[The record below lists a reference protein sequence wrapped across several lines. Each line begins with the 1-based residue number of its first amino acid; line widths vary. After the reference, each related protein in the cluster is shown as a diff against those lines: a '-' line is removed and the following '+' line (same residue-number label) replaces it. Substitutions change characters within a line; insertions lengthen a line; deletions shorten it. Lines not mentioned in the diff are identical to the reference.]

1 MTQAPAFPP
10 IIPMTTAPA
19 TRAPI
24 TTAPATR
31 VRVATFNIRTALAPD
46 GRHAWPFRVNALIRA
61 VSDLDVDVLG
71 LQEVTGL
78 QRLSLNHRLSSFKIH
93 GGGRSRCRRGEASPL
108 LVRDGFADV
117 LATKTRW
124 FGPTPDQPGSRVP
137 GSKFPRIATTC
148 SLRNG
153 QGVRFDTTNL
163 HLDHRSEKARST
175 SVHQLLDWLDES
187 VPQIIVGDFNATLRS
202 GSVRFLLENG
212 FTSALNAS
220 SVGTFHGFSGRARS
234 GAIDHVLFSSHF
246 SVLNAAVIEAAPG
259 ARLVSDHWPVLA
271 ELELTPG

>member
-1 MTQAPAFPP
+1 
-10 IIPMTTAPA
+10 MTTAPA

-61 VSDLDVDVLG
+61 VSDLDMDVDVLG

-78 QRLSLNHRLSSFKIH
+78 QRLSLNRRLSSFEIH
-93 GGGRSRCRRGEASPL
+93 GSGRSRCRRGEASPL

-137 GSKFPRIATTC
+137 GSQFPRIATTC

-187 VPQIIVGDFNATLRS
+187 VPQIIVGDFNANSSIWFCTLPTGERIHLCTQCKLRGHVPWIQWQGALGCHRPCALQQSFQRAERCGDRS
-202 GSVRFLLENG
+202 RTRGQACE
-212 FTSALNAS
+212 
-220 SVGTFHGFSGRARS
+220 
-234 GAIDHVLFSSHF
+234 
-246 SVLNAAVIEAAPG
+246 
-259 ARLVSDHWPVLA
+259 
-271 ELELTPG
+271 